1 MKKLLNLIAA
11 VVKALAPVAGDL
23 TKSALSVGGK
33 LAGKAGGAAA
43 KSLRRKLKLRTF
55 GLRHK
60 TRKFLRTAAVISG
73 LVCALSFT
81 TLLLTHRK

>member
-1 MKKLLNLIAA
+1 MKKILVLITA
-11 VVKALAPVAGDL
+11 VAKALAPVAGDL
-23 TKSALSVGGK
+23 AKGALSAGGK

-43 KSLRRKLKLRTF
+43 KALRSKLKLRTL
-55 GLRHK
+55 GMKHK
-60 TRKFLRTAAVISG
+60 TRRFLRTATVISG

>member
-1 MKKLLNLIAA
+1 MKKILDLVSAIA
-11 VVKALAPVAGDL
+11 KALMPMAADL
-23 TKSALSVGGK
+23 AKASLSAGGK

-43 KSLRRKLKLRTF
+43 KALRKKLR
-55 GLRHK
+55 LRTYGVKHK
-60 TRKFLRTAAVISG
+60 TRKFLRSTALISG

>member
-1 MKKLLNLIAA
+1 MKKILDLVAAIA
-11 VVKALAPVAGDL
+11 KALMPMAADLAKASLSAG
-23 TKSALSVGGK
+23 SK

-55 GLRHK
+55 GMKHK
-60 TRKFLRTAAVISG
+60 TRKFLRTATVISG